1 MDRREQNLGEE
12 PVKPGAGGNM
22 NRKTAGIA
30 RILAVALMLV
40 AGLLLAA
47 ALPAQGQTLDAHRAH
62 PALIS
67 AGSVQPQPR
76 AKPVA
81 RVNGAVLTDVD
92 LLREMY
98 AIFPYARQHNGSF
111 PKAMAADI
119 RRGAL
124 NMIEFEELVYQEAVR
139 RHMTI
144 APERLAKAEREFQQQ
159 FSTEQEYRE
168 FLKSETNGSLSAMRA
183 RIARSLLIEDLLKI
197 EVKDKSHVSLAEART
212 YYREHPAQFRL
223 PESYALQTITIMPP
237 VRPSRTQPNP
247 PPPTPAQLK
256 EMRTRAEAALRQA
269 QATKTYE
276 QFGSLAEKISE
287 DDYRV
292 MMGDHKPVAAKDLP
306 LEILAA
312 VSKMQ
317 PGQISGVIHAEDAYA
332 IVRLNAHTPERMQS
346 FSEMSSQLRGQLQG
360 KKQETLRHQLNA
372 KLRKTARI
380 EEL

>member
-292 MMGDHKPVAAKDLP
+292 MMGDHKTVAAKDLP

-372 KLRKTARI
+372 RLRKTARI

>member
-256 EMRTRAEAALRQA
+256 EMRTRTEAALRQA

-292 MMGDHKPVAAKDLP
+292 MMGDHKTVAAKDLP

>member
-159 FSTEQEYRE
+159 FSTEQAYRE

>member
-1 MDRREQNLGEE
+1 MERREHNLGEE
-12 PVKPGAGGNM
+12 PVKPEAGGNM